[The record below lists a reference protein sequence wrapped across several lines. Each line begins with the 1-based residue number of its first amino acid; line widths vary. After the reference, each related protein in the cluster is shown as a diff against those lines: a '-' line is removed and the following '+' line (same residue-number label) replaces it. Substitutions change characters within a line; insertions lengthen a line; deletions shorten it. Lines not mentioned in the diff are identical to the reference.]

1 MWLTLEDDVVMT
13 TLDKIKPGYGGYIR
27 YVRGEGALRRRLL
40 DMGLT
45 PKTKIA
51 VTKIAPMGD
60 PMELSLRGYVLT
72 LRLEDAAKIEIDEE
86 V

>member
-1 MWLTLEDDVVMT
+1 MT
-13 TLDKIKPGYGGYIR
+13 TLDKIKPGHGGIIR
-27 YVRGEGALRRRLL
+27 CVHGEGSLRRRLL
-40 DMGLT
+40 DMGIT
-45 PKTKIA
+45 PKTNIA